1 MIINFSVQNFG
12 PIKTKQTLSFEATNN
27 QELEEYYII
36 EPIKGIRLLKLA
48 LIYGA
53 NASGKSTLLQ
63 ALDFLRDIIIKPLS
77 KKTDLLEY
85 EPFLFDSKS
94 VQENTGFNIDFISN
108 SNKRYSYEVELNKK
122 AIIKEVLRSYNPNK
136 AIVYERETDIQNQV
150 TKIKIGSK
158 IKLKMGAIPALET
171 STLWNNTVLGGFLK
185 TNIEFNELRDV
196 ADWFRANLKPVI
208 NPMSN
213 LYVYVS
219 ERIEK
224 NIIVKE
230 NIIQFLQKA
239 DFMIEDWI
247 VNSEEKDI
255 DDKMIELLSKTT
267 DISDDKLEKIK
278 ANKKIIGK
286 SISFMHNINNDSY
299 SLSYELESAGTRRY
313 YQLSGILD
321 LLIRRSNIFSIDEI
335 DSSLHPDLFEHF
347 IKTFLANSKK
357 SQLIATTHYREFLM
371 NRDLFRNDAIWL
383 TEKQADGGTDLYS
396 LADFDSTV
404 IRNTSS
410 VYNAYK
416 IGKLGAKPNLG
427 DYYINLNDDGKEN
440 N

>member
-247 VNSEEKDI
+247 VNSEEKDM